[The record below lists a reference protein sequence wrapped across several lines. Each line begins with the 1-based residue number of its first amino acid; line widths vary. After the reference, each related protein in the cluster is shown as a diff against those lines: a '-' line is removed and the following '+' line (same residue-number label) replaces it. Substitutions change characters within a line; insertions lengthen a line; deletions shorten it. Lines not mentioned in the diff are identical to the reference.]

1 METET
6 NQATSGRGKRG
17 KRWGMRAFCRVI
29 LGGFLLTALAGGME
43 AEACS
48 LAFYTGHLLGGG
60 GEVHLNGRTMDS
72 VAPLGI
78 ILDYNMNIYPRG
90 LQHDGSKY
98 NQEDVPIA
106 NPARWTSKYGSLT
119 IDNVGAGVNETGLS
133 VDMLYLDGSA
143 YATPDQTTPCV
154 SFLKVPMYLLDN
166 AATVSECL
174 ALLRKVLVV
183 AEKYNGNV
191 PGMHFAIR
199 DASNDAAIIEFV
211 NVAGPG
217 GHLLGPQMV
226 VYHGQNYDVMTN
238 EPPLPRQ
245 LNYYQ
250 QFASGKKGL
259 GGDFNALDRF
269 VRLKMFKKTLPDG
282 STQWENVFN
291 VFLLMDT
298 THTVPGSVDYS
309 GKEHGELWPNVWTTV
324 VDVDNTI
331 FYLKLANYPN
341 IIWVDLRNIVFDS
354 LTQIG
359 TLDPKNFA
367 LTGEVSDKFTWK
379 QP

>member
-1 METET
+1 MLASTQTKASRSE
-6 NQATSGRGKRG
+6 KR
-17 KRWGMRAFCRVI
+17 
-29 LGGFLLTALAGGME
+29 
-43 AEACS
+43 
-48 LAFYTGHLLGGG
+48 H
-60 GEVHLNGRTMDS
+60 DS
-72 VAPLGI
+72 
-78 ILDYNMNIYPRG
+78 
-90 LQHDGSKY
+90 
-98 NQEDVPIA
+98 
-106 NPARWTSKYGSLT
+106 
-119 IDNVGAGVNETGLS
+119 
-133 VDMLYLDGSA
+133 
-143 YATPDQTTPCV
+143 
-154 SFLKVPMYLLDN
+154 
-166 AATVSECL
+166 
-174 ALLRKVLVV
+174 
-183 AEKYNGNV
+183 
-191 PGMHFAIR
+191 
-199 DASNDAAIIEFV
+199 AIIEFV

-259 GGDFNALDRF
+259 GGDFNAMDRF

-324 VDVDNTI
+324 VDVDNTV

-341 IIWVDLRNIVFDS
+341 IIWVDLRNIEFDS
-354 LTQIG
+354 LTKIG

-367 LTGEVSDKFTWK
+367 LTGEVSGQFTWN